1 MQRGSAE
8 GRTHHPLG
16 RSPRLNQDLL
26 RGSSEGMYSQM
37 KDYCTTCP
45 ECQLTAVSLLL
56 TSCPGTPQGSPLE
69 GEEMSLGN
77 PMPQSEAYLYT
88 HMLYI

>member
-16 RSPRLNQDLL
+16 TSPRLNQDLL

-56 TSCPGTPQGSPLE
+56 TSCPGAPQGSPLE

-88 HMLYI
+88 HI